1 MPRINRGRPTRW
13 CSPGARSVSSSRSIR
28 VLRPRHRH
36 GQRPGARVRT
46 VAKLQSAARLPH
58 HAKRAVAAGCLQN
71 AGGRGPRV
79 GLDAPRPAHLAIL
92 LHEVQGADV
101 EGEENPAAPRKKKG
115 ICRWGSSWI
124 GRTSRRPAAAQPPQS
139 TRCARVCRPDRA
151 RSRRLGEALL
161 LRPPR
166 CVSDLAL
173 PLARTLLGWGGKH
186 KALSMARA
194 AHHGGAWCGRRAQ
207 PLGAAAERALRST
220 R

>member
-1 MPRINRGRPTRW
+1 MKPAAAGSAVRQRRPTR
-13 CSPGARSVSSSRSIR
+13 SISL
-28 VLRPRHRH
+28 V
-36 GQRPGARVRT
+36 
-46 VAKLQSAARLPH
+46 QSAAELPH
-58 HAKRAVAAGCLQN
+58 HAKRAVAAGCLRN

-101 EGEENPAAPRKKKG
+101 EGEENPAAPRRKRG
-115 ICRWGSSWI
+115 VSRWGSSWI
-124 GRTSRRPAAAQPPQS
+124 GRTSRRPAAAQPPQP

-173 PLARTLLGWGGKH
+173 PLARALLGWGGKH

-207 PLGAAAERALRST
+207 PLGKAAERALRTT